1 MLLDV
6 HLADEAVVLMEAAY
20 EVALDDPET
29 LRLLALARY
38 RLGRCT
44 GWNGDQQANHRD
56 SIPAVRIS
64 MNNLALAAMQRG
76 RFAVSW
82 QWVRRGLK
90 RHPGDEHLRRIRLR
104 GVPRDSRPL
113 HQIGLKHACLKRTD
127 DQRLLGGAIRVRQ
140 DSHVAGAAVALATLR
155 WSFDVVPSLLRE

>member
-20 EVALDDPET
+20 EVAPDDPET

-38 RLGRCT
+38 SSGDIRGGMAISRRIIRLDPGC
-44 GWNGDQQANHRD
+44 
-56 SIPAVRIS
+56 RIS
-64 MNNLALAAMQRG
+64 MNNLALATMQRG

-104 GVPRDSRPL
+104 IL
-113 HQIGLKHACLKRTD
+113 FHAT
-127 DQRLLGGAIRVRQ
+127 
-140 DSHVAGAAVALATLR
+140 AGRFIKWLETCV
-155 WSFDVVPSLLRE
+155 SEKN